1 MFTRKIIRIDEEKCD
16 GCGECVPACH
26 EGAIKIVNGK
36 AKLVNERY
44 CDGLGACLGECP
56 QGAITIE
63 EREAAAFDEKA
74 VAHHLEPL
82 NSPQVTNKPMAF
94 PSFNPPPACPGGTL
108 SPSFFKRNSPAE
120 MNSDTRHNSVSG
132 LRNWPIQ
139 LMLAP
144 TEAPYFDN
152 AELVIAADCVGFAFA
167 SFDKDIL
174 SGKCLLI
181 ACPKLDKV
189 DYYRAKLTE
198 IFQRNTITKVTI
210 AFMEVPCCFG
220 LVHLVSE
227 ALARSGKE
235 IPVGKIKLGIQGD
248 ILENSVLPLTSRGIR

>member
-1 MFTRKIIRIDEEKCD
+1 MFTRKIIRIDEKKCD

-74 VAHHLEPL
+74 VAHHLESL
-82 NSPQVTNKPMAF
+82 NSAQVTNRPMDF
-94 PSFNPPPACPGGTL
+94 PSFNPPPACPSSL
-108 SPSFFKRNSPAE
+108 SRAVVKDRPSVNNPSPA
-120 MNSDTRHNSVSG
+120 SGPALG

-220 LVHLVSE
+220 LVYLVSE

-248 ILENSVLPLTSRGIR
+248 ILENSVLPLTPGGIR